1 MFFIVTGM
9 TCRLET
15 FVVVVMRFH
24 FNQPDCSWRHAA
36 RVTAHQE
43 KKKLSVAQRAWSCVV
58 FKEKN
63 PQLVQ
68 LLFFEAVFK
77 ASDRL

>member
-43 KKKLSVAQRAWSCVV
+43 KKKAFSCT
-58 FKEKN
+58 KSLE
-63 PQLVQ
+63 LCS
-68 LLFFEAVFK
+68 L
-77 ASDRL
+77 